1 MAHCITASSLF
12 WATSTDLGRLVRQSA
27 DCLDPFEG
35 DLELPTG
42 DAERDTEEPR
52 IRARIRCTRSEVDA
66 SVDEAVEQGDLVVCL
81 FPSGFPASLL
91 EHAIVRNGFEVFS
104 EVDEDEVASV
114 GRRVGE
120 VVRSEPRSY
129 VCVGAGGRA
138 PVLGGGGGGGR
149 RGGGGG
155 GGWGGGGGRA
165 PILGE
170 VRRQVVRGQEGG
182 PEDILSATEE
192 NFV

>member
-129 VCVGAGGRA
+129 VCVGAGE
-138 PVLGGGGGGGR
+138 
-149 RGGGGG
+149 
-155 GGWGGGGGRA
+155 RA